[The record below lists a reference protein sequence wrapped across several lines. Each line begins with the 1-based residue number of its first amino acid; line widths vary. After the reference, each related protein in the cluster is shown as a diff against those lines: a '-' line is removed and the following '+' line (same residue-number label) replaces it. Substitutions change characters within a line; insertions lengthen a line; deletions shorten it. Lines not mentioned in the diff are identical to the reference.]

1 MLITTNPQLTLW
13 ETVLPPGYQDLPKQ
27 LAAVD
32 ALLDDPVFFQPYR
45 AHFSADFGRPSIPIE
60 TYLRMMF
67 LKHHYRLGY
76 ETLCREVADSLS
88 WSRFCRVPLGCT
100 VPHPSTLEKIT
111 TRCGPETIAQL
122 NRALLVKA
130 GAAKVVRLDKV
141 RADTTVVAANV
152 AYPTDSGLLVRA
164 ITLLTM
170 LVALIHTAGGAART
184 TVRDRRRTAG
194 RRARSISA
202 HLKLRND
209 EAKTRVLA
217 ITGELADLAEATAGE
232 ASKVLVNAR
241 RGIAHHGGQACG
253 RLVAAVTELEIILG
267 RTGQVITQTRSRLGG
282 VMPASATRLVSLH
295 DPDARAI
302 AKGRLG
308 KPVEFGYK
316 GQVVDNVDGIVLD
329 HSVHLGNPPDA
340 PLLAPAIGRIQNLFD
355 RAVRAVTAD
364 RGYGEAKID
373 QELRDL
379 GVKTVVIPRKGKPS
393 AARRE
398 LEHGRGFQ
406 RLVKWRTGSEGRIS
420 YLKRRY
426 GFRPHPVRHPGRRA
440 DLVRARRARPQQCQD
455 RPPDP
460 GPPTPTHPRRPT
472 RSTPTGPASS
482 AGTGRDRAATR
493 STVPPRR
500 RLTPLPGRSGT
511 PGRRLPPGRTPHP
524 GPKRPRRPPTASAET
539 PRPASPTV
547 PSPPLRAES
556 SPFSGRSNYG

>member
-1 MLITTNPQLTLW
+1 MVLKTPVELGIEALMLITTNPQLTLW
-13 ETVLPPGYQDLPKQ
+13 ETILPPGYQDLPKQ

-45 AHFSADFGRPSIPIE
+45 AHFSAEFGRPSIPIE

-67 LKHHYRLGY
+67 LKHRYRLGY

-88 WSRFCRVPLGCT
+88 WSRFCRVPLGCR

-111 TRCGPETIAQL
+111 TRCGPETIAAL

-141 RADTTVVAANV
+141 RADTTVIAANV

-164 ITLLTM
+164 ITLLTT
-170 LVALIHTAGGAART
+170 LVALIHTAGGATRT
-184 TVRDRRRTAG
+184 RVRDRRRAAG

-209 EAKTRVLA
+209 EAKTRVLT
-217 ITGELADLAEATAGE
+217 ITGELADLAEATAVE
-232 ASKVLVNAR
+232 AGKVLVNAR
-241 RGIAHHGGQACG
+241 RGITRQGAAASG
-253 RLVAAVTELEIILG
+253 RLVAAVAELEIILG

-282 VMPASATRLVSLH
+282 VMPASASRLVSLH
-295 DPDARAI
+295 DPDARPI

-329 HSVHLGNPPDA
+329 HGVHLGNPPDA
-340 PLLAPAIGRIQNLFD
+340 PLLPPAITRIQNLFD
-355 RAVRAVTAD
+355 RVARAVTAD

-379 GVKTVVIPRKGKPS
+379 GVKTVVIPRKGKPGQ
-393 AARRE
+393 ARRE
-398 LEHGRGFQ
+398 LEHGRGFR

-426 GFRPHPVRHPGRRA
+426 GWDRTLFDTLAGAQTWCGLGVLAHNSVKIAHLIQANQPQPTPSARPGRP
-440 DLVRARRARPQQCQD
+440 RPVPTSAPNPVATGP
-455 RPPDP
+455 PPDP
-460 GPPTPTHPRRPT
+460 LFHT
-472 RSTPTGPASS
+472 
-482 AGTGRDRAATR
+482 AA
-493 STVPPRR
+493 
-500 RLTPLPGRSGT
+500 
-511 PGRRLPPGRTPHP
+511 
-524 GPKRPRRPPTASAET
+524 
-539 PRPASPTV
+539 
-547 PSPPLRAES
+547 
-556 SPFSGRSNYG
+556 

>member
-13 ETVLPPGYQDLPKQ
+13 ETILPPGYQDLPKE

-45 AHFSADFGRPSIPIE
+45 EHFSAELGRPSIPIE

-67 LKHHYRLGY
+67 LKHRCRLGY

-111 TRCGPETIAQL
+111 TRCGPGTIAEL

-130 GAAKVVRLDKV
+130 AAAKVVRLDKA

-164 ITLLTM
+164 IALLTT
-170 LVALIHTAGGAART
+170 LVALIHTAGGATRT
-184 TVRDRRRTAG
+184 TLRDRRRAAG

-202 HLKLRND
+202 HLKLRNE

-217 ITGELADLAEATAGE
+217 ITGELADLAEATAAE
-232 ASKVLVNAR
+232 AGRVLVNAR
-241 RGIAHHGGQACG
+241 RGIARQGPAASG
-253 RLVAAVTELEIILG
+253 RLVAAVAELEAILG

-282 VMPASATRLVSLH
+282 MMPASATRLISLH

-316 GQVVDNVDGIVLD
+316 AQVIDNVDGIVLD
-329 HSVHLGNPPDA
+329 HSLHVGNPPDA
-340 PLLAPAIGRIQNLFD
+340 PLLAPAIDRVQNLFD
-355 RAVRAVTAD
+355 RVVRAVTAD
-364 RGYGEAKID
+364 RGYGEAKIE
-373 QELRDL
+373 QQLREL
-379 GVKTVVIPRKGKPS
+379 GVTTVVIPRKGKPGQ
-393 AARRE
+393 ARRE
-398 LEHGRGFQ
+398 HEAGRGFR

-420 YLKRRY
+420 YLKRRH
-426 GFRPHPVRHPGRRA
+426 GWDRTLFDTLPGAQTWCGLGVLAHNSVKIAHLIQANQPTPGARPGRP
-440 DLVRARRARPQQCQD
+440 RPIATPAPD
-455 RPPDP
+455 PAATGPPPDP
-460 GPPTPTHPRRPT
+460 LFHT
-472 RSTPTGPASS
+472 
-482 AGTGRDRAATR
+482 AA
-493 STVPPRR
+493 
-500 RLTPLPGRSGT
+500 
-511 PGRRLPPGRTPHP
+511 
-524 GPKRPRRPPTASAET
+524 
-539 PRPASPTV
+539 
-547 PSPPLRAES
+547 
-556 SPFSGRSNYG
+556 

>member
-329 HSVHLGNPPDA
+329 HSVHLRQPARRAAAGPRDRPHPEPVRPGGPRGDRGPRLRRSEDRPRAARPRRQDGGDPPQGQALSRPPRTRARARVPAAGQVAHRIRGPHLLPQA
-340 PLLAPAIGRIQNLFD
+340 PLR
-355 RAVRAVTAD
+355 
-364 RGYGEAKID
+364 
-373 QELRDL
+373 L
-379 GVKTVVIPRKGKPS
+379 G
-393 AARRE
+393 
-398 LEHGRGFQ
+398 
-406 RLVKWRTGSEGRIS
+406 
-420 YLKRRY
+420 
-426 GFRPHPVRHPGRRA
+426 PHPVRHPGEPPRFRI
-440 DLVRARRARPQQCQD
+440 
-455 RPPDP
+455 PDP
-460 GPPTPTHPRRPT
+460 I
-472 RSTPTGPASS
+472 
-482 AGTGRDRAATR
+482 
-493 STVPPRR
+493 
-500 RLTPLPGRSGT
+500 RSG
-511 PGRRLPPGRTPHP
+511 PERRMIYART
-524 GPKRPRRPPTASAET
+524 A
-539 PRPASPTV
+539 
-547 PSPPLRAES
+547 
-556 SPFSGRSNYG
+556 